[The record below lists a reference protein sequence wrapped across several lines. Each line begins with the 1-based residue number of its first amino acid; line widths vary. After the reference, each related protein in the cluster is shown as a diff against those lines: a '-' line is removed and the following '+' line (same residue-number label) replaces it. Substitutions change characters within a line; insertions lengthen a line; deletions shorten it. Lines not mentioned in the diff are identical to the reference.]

1 MTRILVNVK
10 EDELAAADAAAKRL
24 GVSRSEV
31 VRRALARF
39 VSGKEAPVES
49 VEERLRR
56 VNRVLEEMK
65 ESGRQM
71 KKIDPTWDP
80 VALIRAHRDGK
91 IRL

>member
-1 MTRILVNVK
+1 MTRILVNVG
-10 EDELAAADAAAKRL
+10 EAELSAADAAAKRL

-39 VSGKEAPVES
+39 VSGGEAPLES
-49 VEERLRR
+49 VKDRIRR
-56 VNRVLEEMK
+56 VNRVLEEMQ

-71 KKIDPTWDP
+71 KKLDPTWDP